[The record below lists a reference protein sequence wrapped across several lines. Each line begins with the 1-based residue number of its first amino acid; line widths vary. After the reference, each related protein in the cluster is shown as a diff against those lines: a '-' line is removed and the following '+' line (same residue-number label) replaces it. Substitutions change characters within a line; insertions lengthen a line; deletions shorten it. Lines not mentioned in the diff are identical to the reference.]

1 MSSFLKSEEI
11 AFDKV
16 VKGFSDGLVMTDTV
30 SKAPALGNQQM
41 ERQNDTIWRPVPYIS
56 TVYNGLDQTGNF
68 GSKTQLAAPAT
79 VGFKNAVPIQL
90 TATEMRDSTQLQRI
104 GESALQG
111 LSSKVNYNI
120 FNVAALLGSVFI
132 RRTGAPTGFDDV
144 SEADATFIERGIG
157 PTAGP
162 RVFVAAP
169 RTMNGIASNMAARG
183 TVGDEVSK
191 AYKEAYVDK
200 ISNFDVVK
208 GEYSY
213 LLTAAAGG
221 GVTIAGANQFY
232 VPKSMSV
239 ATTGEQSPVDN
250 RFQTIAVSSNA
261 NVKAGDAFTIAG
273 VFATHMITKQPTPV
287 LKSFRVV
294 ALGTVANTLI
304 ITPPIISG
312 GGGTLA
318 ELDYKNVSAAP
329 AAGAAVTWLN
339 TAASASVSPFFCKG
353 AIEIMPADIAPNPED
368 GWNIMKST
376 TPQGLT
382 VTYARQGTID
392 NYNTK
397 ARWDVSYGVTM
408 LQPEMAGAM
417 TFNN

>member
-1 MSSFLKSEEI
+1 MSAFLKSEEI

-16 VKGFSDGLVMTDTV
+16 LEGFTDGLVMTETV
-30 SKAPALGNQQM
+30 AKAPALSNQQM
-41 ERQNDTIWRPVPYIS
+41 ERQNDTIWRPVPYIA

-68 GSKTQLAAPAT
+68 GSKTQLAVPAT
-79 VGFKNAVPIQL
+79 VGFKNSVPIQL
-90 TATEMRDSTQLQRI
+90 TATELRDPAQIQRI
-104 GESALQG
+104 GDSALQG
-111 LSSKVNYNI
+111 LASKVNYNI
-120 FNVAALLGSVFI
+120 FNVAALLGSVFVK
-132 RRTGAPTGFDDV
+132 RTGSPTGFDDV
-144 SEADATFIERGIG
+144 AEADATFIEQGIG
-157 PTAGP
+157 PTAGQ
-162 RVFVAAP
+162 RTFVAAP

-183 TVGDEVSK
+183 TVGDMVSK
-191 AYKEAYVDK
+191 AYREAYVDK

-213 LLTAAAGG
+213 LLNAAAGG
-221 GVTIAGANQFY
+221 AITINGANQYY
-232 VPKSMSV
+232 VPKAMST

-250 RFQTIAVSSNA
+250 RFQTIAVSSSANA
-261 NVKAGDAFTIAG
+261 KAGDAFTITG
-273 VFATHMITKQPTPV
+273 VFATHHITKQPTPT
-287 LKSFRVV
+287 LKQFRVV
-294 ALGTVANTLI
+294 ALGAVANTLI

-329 AAGAAVTWLN
+329 ANGAAITWLN
-339 TAASASVSPFFCKG
+339 TANGAVSPFFCKG
-353 AIEIMPADIAPNPED
+353 AIELMPADIAPNPED
-368 GWNIMKST
+368 GWNIMKAT

-392 NYNTK
+392 NYATK

-417 TFNN
+417 MFNQ